1 MIVTADYY
9 KKNKPTIANSKDFDL
24 SLEDKTYF
32 PEGLYIG
39 ELESLTGHKAPFLIP
54 FEQTNGLC
62 FLTTNENRELIH
74 KTMQAIALRLL
85 LALPTGLCK
94 FTLYDGT
101 GLGTNLIALSNIS
114 SKIKGE
120 NILTDPDELKRALNT
135 AKSDIP
141 NVIQKVLGHKY
152 LGKSLIDYNLEAG
165 ELAKPYHFL
174 FITDFPTSLSK
185 EHGESIEKIIRSGK
199 QAGVFVILSLD
210 TSYQTKNNYDYNPQ
224 SILDTITTVYQSN
237 KSYYIKNLP
246 QAEFLNSKFKIH
258 LDNDFPDFETIEQ
271 IQDEVNNALKEVKKV
286 EVDITSKLTQNNLW
300 KSNSSF
306 GIEVPIGKLNV
317 TDLQYFSLATQDNDT
332 QPPFNCLVGGSVGSG
347 KTVLLHNIILNSAWM
362 YSPDELQFILLD
374 YKDGVEFKAYENL
387 THCKVLSI
395 KSEIDFGIS
404 VLDFIQNE
412 RERRSEL
419 FKSTN
424 ASNITEYREKTNNTL
439 PRIVIIIDEFQRL
452 FQGSSTQQKNAGD
465 YLDDIARLGRAFGI
479 NLILST
485 QTLSGISSTNY
496 LKQFALKICLKL
508 NTASDCDQILG
519 AMNHAPFTALTK
531 KGEAI
536 YNSRGGLTEGNI
548 RFQTA
553 YLSESKLSYF
563 INNITDE
570 VVKKYGTK
578 EPFKRFIYDGSV
590 SASIENNENLQGK
603 PFEVNDKKCLVYL
616 GEPAALVEEH
626 TNFTLRK
633 QNESNVLIIGQDT
646 ASAVSIIYHS
656 LSQIVP
662 QSSTESKFYIC
673 DKMNVDSE
681 FYGKFNVLT
690 DKFSNNEIVEN
701 DLEIENTINQVFDE
715 LEKRK
720 QDKTITNRIVL
731 TFVDIYNAR
740 NLRKS
745 GFNASPVAQKLVT
758 ILKDGSSFGIH
769 TIVYANSYANFSA
782 VLDPLQ
788 LVNEFEIKIELRNGD
803 GYKIFG
809 GANMDTQKSTPT
821 SNNIANIKTPQN
833 NEIQK
838 FKVYTL

>member
-424 ASNITEYREKTNNTL
+424 ATNITEYREKTNITL

-690 DKFSNNEIVEN
+690 DKFSNIEIVEN

>member
-690 DKFSNNEIVEN
+690 DKFSNIEIVEN

>member
-54 FEQTNGLC
+54 FDQTNGLC

-419 FKSTN
+419 FKSVN

-508 NTASDCDQILG
+508 NTASDCDQLLG

-536 YNSRGGLTEGNI
+536 YNSRGGLTEGNV

-553 YLSESKLSYF
+553 YLSDSKLSYF

-570 VVKKYGTK
+570 VVKKFGTK

-590 SASIENNENLQGK
+590 SASIENNENIKDK
-603 PFEVNDKKCLVYL
+603 PFEVNDKKCVVYL

-662 QSSTESKFYIC
+662 QSSAESKFYIC
-673 DKMNVDSE
+673 DKMNVDSD
-681 FYGKFNVLT
+681 FYGKFNLLT
-690 DKFSNNEIVEN
+690 DKFSNIEIVEN
-701 DLEIENTINQVFDE
+701 DLEIENIINQVFDE

-769 TIVYANSYANFSA
+769 TIVYANSYTNFNA

-788 LVNEFEIKIELRNGD
+788 LLNEFEIKIELRNGD

-809 GANMDTQKSTPT
+809 GANMDAQKSTPI